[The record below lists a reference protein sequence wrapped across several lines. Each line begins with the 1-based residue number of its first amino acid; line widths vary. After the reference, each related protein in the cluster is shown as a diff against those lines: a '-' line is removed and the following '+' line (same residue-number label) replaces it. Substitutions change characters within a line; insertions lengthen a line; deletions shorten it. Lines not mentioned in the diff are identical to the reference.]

1 MHLGE
6 TTIQLPFTPQQAK
19 TLDAELSK
27 LLQTFAEKQAAQRP
41 KRWDSM
47 DVRFTGEQPGQGGG
61 LELLEIFCN
70 PNTYKT
76 AFDAK
81 LMITAKAS
89 GLKVVCEGR
98 LSSVKADLDAY
109 IKDCYD

>member
-1 MHLGE
+1 MYINVVMCLC
-6 TTIQLPFTPQQAK
+6 
-19 TLDAELSK
+19 
-27 LLQTFAEKQAAQRP
+27 
-41 KRWDSM
+41 RWDSLE
-47 DVRFTGEQPGQGGG
+47 VRFTGEQPGQGGG

-109 IKDCYD
+109 IKDCCD